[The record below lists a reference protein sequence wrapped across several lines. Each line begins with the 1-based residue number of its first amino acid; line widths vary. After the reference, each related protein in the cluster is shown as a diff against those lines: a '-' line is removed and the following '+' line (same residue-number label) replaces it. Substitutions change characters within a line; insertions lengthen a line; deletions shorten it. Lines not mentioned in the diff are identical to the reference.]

1 MIFASRAIEQSLGI
15 FWVVTIGR
23 GRWGAEMGKLL
34 SALRALEG
42 PPQLR
47 MSPPPNTQVL
57 NHPAPSADR
66 SHPTQNQGPSHL
78 GRCRMSWLRV
88 LALCTKSKHAGL
100 SCAVLRHGSS
110 LGCPTCSWMRVS
122 LNLWVTVPSSE
133 VGRTTMPPRVWY
145 GGRSDEHRA
154 LAHSMSIVQVNSLLN
169 LL

>member
-1 MIFASRAIEQSLGI
+1 MGSRDGEAAKCPQGLGGTTPTGN
-15 FWVVTIGR
+15 VPTSKHSS
-23 GRWGAEMGKLL
+23 AE
-34 SALRALEG
+34 
-42 PPQLR
+42 
-47 MSPPPNTQVL
+47 SPCPKC
-57 NHPAPSADR
+57 PSADG
-66 SHPTQNQGPSHL
+66 SYPTQNQGPSHL
-78 GRCRMSWLRV
+78 GRPRMSWLRV

-100 SCAVLRHGSS
+100 SCAVLRHESS

-122 LNLWVTVPSSE
+122 LSLWVIVPSSE